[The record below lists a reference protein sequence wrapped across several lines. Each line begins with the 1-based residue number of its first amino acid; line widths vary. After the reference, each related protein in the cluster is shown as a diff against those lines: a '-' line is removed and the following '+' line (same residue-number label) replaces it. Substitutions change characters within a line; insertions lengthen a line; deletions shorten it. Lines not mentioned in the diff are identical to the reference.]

1 MRMRIPRALGSTLIV
16 VLGGY
21 LAVVF
26 LLGPL
31 LRRAPEGPHEPD
43 REILRDYRQ
52 SLSRDAILPVYDP
65 AFIGV
70 EQADLRSDE
79 LVMGVE
85 IEGEARAYPVGF
97 LRFREMVNDQIG
109 PIPFLVTW

>member
-1 MRMRIPRALGSTLIV
+1 MRLIRILGSSLIV

-21 LAVVF
+21 LVLVF
-26 LLGPL
+26 VLGPL
-31 LRRAPEGPHEPD
+31 IRRAPEGPHQPD
-43 REILRDYRQ
+43 GEILRDFRQ

-65 AFIGV
+65 AFIGA
-70 EQADLRSDE
+70 EQADLRADE

-97 LRFREMVNDQIG
+97 LRFREMVNDRIG